1 MQIFVKRNGTA
12 TVQLNRDVMYY
23 ANHIARDGKIVFKGT
38 ELADFLSQGF
48 GWYRV
53 VSDRMSVALQLI
65 RVCIRRYRKARDA
78 ESRAL
83 LAMAAGVR
91 AIAVS
96 YSSAPFVT
104 YTLEPQ
110 VKSNPRKVVHTKAV
124 ILPAKGSTL
133 PKKRMRAS
141 LADVQ
146 ALIAGGKRMCAS
158 LADLQMNL
166 RKIAA

>member
-12 TVQLNRDVMYY
+12 TVQLNREAMYY
-23 ANHIARDGKIVFKGT
+23 ARHITREGKIIFKGT

-48 GWYRV
+48 GWYRI
-53 VSDRMSVALQLI
+53 VSDRLNSALQLI
-65 RVCIRRYRKARDA
+65 RVCIRRYRSARDA

-91 AIAVS
+91 AVAVS
-96 YSSAPFVT
+96 YSSAPFAT

-110 VKSNPRKVVHTKAV
+110 IEPRQPKVARTKVSVTPATAV
-124 ILPAKGSTL
+124 TP

-141 LADVQ
+141 LVEVQ
-146 ALIAGGKRMCAS
+146 ALLAGGKRMCAS